1 MGVQIS
7 EQNRVSAARIRRAI
21 IVLRN
26 VSPKRP
32 MKEVF
37 EDVHPEAYY
46 GARHDGFPPM
56 VREVWSQILLFIYR
70 YDKRDDNLR
79 KVANLDRF
87 ARTCVPEIFVVEEL
101 MRNPSLTWDEA
112 AVITS
117 LSQSA

>member
-7 EQNRVSAARIRRAI
+7 EENRVSAQRIRRAI

-32 MKEVF
+32 IKEVF

-46 GARHDGFPPM
+46 GARHEGFPPL
-56 VREVWSQILLFIYR
+56 VREVWSQILLYIYR
-70 YDKRDDNLR
+70 YDKRDDNVR
-79 KVANLDRF
+79 KLDNLDRF
-87 ARTCVPEIFVVEEL
+87 ARTFVPEIDVVEE
-101 MRNPSLTWDEA
+101 MMKSPSLTWDDA
-112 AVITS
+112 AVIAS